1 MWHCNDLLGSSR
13 IPFDAKTSLHTAQ
26 ESLTANAYTNQ
37 IVDPY
42 VLLFYANQGITF
54 QQDGAHL
61 HTVRATLC
69 LGLRKPQSQYELN
82 HHLIVY
88 SYSFIVRNIS
98 ILPTASMCVALYIHL
113 CMDHSLSD
121 LAKSFKVKMRGVTL
135 V

>member
-1 MWHCNDLLGSSR
+1 MWHCNDLGSSR

-26 ESLTANAYTNQ
+26 GSLTANAYTNQ

-69 LGLRKPQSQYELN
+69 LGLRKAP
-82 HHLIVY
+82 
-88 SYSFIVRNIS
+88 IS
-98 ILPTASMCVALYIHL
+98 M
-113 CMDHSLSD
+113 
-121 LAKSFKVKMRGVTL
+121 
-135 V
+135 

>member
-1 MWHCNDLLGSSR
+1 MWHCNDLGSSR

-26 ESLTANAYTNQ
+26 GSLSANAYTNQ

-42 VLLFYANQGITF
+42 VLLFNANQGITF

-69 LGLRKPQSQYELN
+69 LLTFEKPRFQCELN

-88 SYSFIVRNIS
+88 SYSFIVRNIAV
-98 ILPTASMCVALYIHL
+98 LPTASMCVALCIHL
-113 CMDHSLSD
+113 CMNHSLSD
-121 LAKSFKVKMRGVTL
+121 LAKSCKM
-135 V
+135 

>member
-26 ESLTANAYTNQ
+26 GSLTANAYTNQ

-42 VLLFYANQGITF
+42 VLLFDANQGITF

-69 LGLRKPQSQYELN
+69 LGLRKARFQCELN

-98 ILPTASMCVALYIHL
+98 VLLTASICVALCIHL
-113 CMDHSLSD
+113 CMNHSLSD
-121 LAKSFKVKMRGVTL
+121 LAKSCKVKMRGVTL